1 MWATDGP
8 TASNDVGGGD
18 MLQGRGELPSGWVEA
33 IDSNGYP
40 YFAHPETGASQW
52 ERPAPSPL
60 DVSSNYAMGR
70 KSSPGARVL
79 RVDVVCPEGIGEGHR
94 VLVEHSG
101 QSFQATVP
109 QGLSAGDTFQV
120 ELLLAPGPE
129 LQSEEI
135 SQAKHGS
142 AHGRSMWTAE
152 EDRLINEGVCR
163 FGPKWRQIATA
174 FMPSRSDS
182 SIRNRWMRMEKEKTE
197 RQKDGCLNEG
207 GLQKQAELAQPSQ
220 GSHDSVG
227 KLPGPLDR
235 PVQAQAVRP
244 LEGCFPEQL
253 LLRSNEHSNEVLQ
266 PVFRNSHAPS
276 GPAARSYLQHQ
287 VSGFAAPRAS
297 SAPFS
302 E

>member
-1 MWATDGP
+1 MLHGP
-8 TASNDVGGGD
+8 
-18 MLQGRGELPSGWVEA
+18 GELPSGWVEA
-33 IDSNGYP
+33 VDSHGHL

-52 ERPAPSPL
+52 ERPAPSLP
-60 DVSSNYAMGR
+60 DTSGNYAMGR
-70 KSSPGARVL
+70 KSSPVVRML
-79 RVDVVCPEGIGEGHR
+79 RVDVVCPEGTGEGHR
-94 VLVEHSG
+94 VLIEHSG
-101 QSFQATVP
+101 QSFEATVP

-129 LQSEEI
+129 VQWEENC
-135 SQAKHGS
+135 QAKHGS

-163 FGPKWRQIATA
+163 LGSKWRQIATA

-207 GLQKQAELAQPSQ
+207 GLQKQAELAQPSE